1 MTASKNQSSFPLASD
16 SWGAEE
22 KLAMARVI
30 ESGQFTMGREVR
42 DFERSVAAKFGADFA
57 VMVNSGSSANLI
69 MLTALQILYGP
80 KWPESPEVLV
90 PAVSWSTTFTPFY
103 FLNLKPVFVDVD
115 RNHFGIDTS
124 KLEGAITENTVAIL
138 AVNILGQPAELD
150 ALSRIAETRGLVLLE
165 DNCESLGATLGGK
178 FTGTFGLA
186 SSHSSF
192 FSHHISTMEGGWI
205 CTDDEEFYLTCM
217 SLRAHGWVR
226 EQPEDSFLRAGL
238 AGGFDSLFHFVLPG
252 LNFRPLELEAA
263 VGLEQLKKFNAM
275 QNLRLKN
282 NSLFRSLFNQSENV
296 RLQTGPGE
304 SSSFALPIVLTGGL
318 AGHRKEIT
326 EALSDAGVECRPI
339 IAGNFARQPVMK
351 FLGGRVESDLTN
363 ADELHFDGFYIGN
376 HPRDLTPEIHHA
388 WRVFNEVETTITGK
402 KS

>member
-1 MTASKNQSSFPLASD
+1 MSTPKNQPSFPLASD
-16 SWGAEE
+16 SWGVEE

-42 DFERSVAAKFGADFA
+42 EFESSVAAKFGAEFA
-57 VMVNSGSSANLI
+57 IMVNSGSSANLV
-69 MLTALQILYGP
+69 MLTALQLLKGP
-80 KWPESPEVLV
+80 TWPESPEVIV

-115 RNHFGIDTS
+115 KNHFGIEAS
-124 KLEGAITENTVAIL
+124 KLEDAITENTVAIL

-150 ALSRIAETRGLVLLE
+150 VLSRIAEDKGLVLLE
-165 DNCESLGATLGGK
+165 DNCESLGATLEGK

-205 CTDDEEFYLTCM
+205 CTDDEEFYLTCL

-226 EQPEDSFLRAGL
+226 EQPQGSFLREGSSS
-238 AGGFDSLFHFVLPG
+238 GFESLFHFVLPG

-263 VGLEQLKKFNAM
+263 VGLEQLKKFDQM
-275 QNLRLKN
+275 QEFRLN
-282 NSLFRSLFNQSENV
+282 NNFLFRSLFSQSANV
-296 RLQTGPGE
+296 RLQSGRGE
-304 SSSFALPIVLTGGL
+304 SSSFALPIILTGQL

-326 EALSDAGVECRPI
+326 QALMASGVECRPI
-339 IAGNFARQPVMK
+339 IAGNFTKQPVMR
-351 FLGGRVESDLTN
+351 FLGGRVDTTLTN
-363 ADELHFDGFYIGN
+363 SDELHVNGFYIGN
-376 HPRDLTPEIHHA
+376 HPHDLTFEIQSA
-388 WRVFNEVETTITGK
+388 WRIFSEAETHITGK
-402 KS
+402 KI